1 MNYNLERFIN
11 AQTQK
16 VTYQTA
22 LQEVKDGLKVSH
34 WMWYIF
40 PQIKGLG
47 FSYMSVYYA
56 VSCADEAKAY
66 LEDPVLGPRLREIST
81 EVLKHAGRKAEE
93 IFGGI
98 DACKLKSSMTL
109 FDAVCPNDVFAKVL
123 DVFFSGVRDSRTL
136 NLIKG

>member
-47 FSYMSVYYA
+47 FSNMSVYYA

-81 EVLKHAGRKAEE
+81 EVLKHAGKKAEE
-93 IFGGI
+93 IFGG
-98 DACKLKSSMTL
+98 DRKS
-109 FDAVCPNDVFAKVL
+109 VV
-123 DVFFSGVRDSRTL
+123 
-136 NLIKG
+136 